1 MKLSPDSGKPLP
13 QTFEKYGLD
22 WNIITTD
29 AWVEISMIRKGGRWK
44 SKSGIMYGKGLEYHF
59 TALIKLIWPDV
70 VFHKWNKKII
80 RAFLRKRTIV
90 VIGPASSG
98 KTHTAAICAL
108 ADWYCFPSC
117 TTVICCST
125 TRERLEDR
133 VWGEIK
139 KHHKLAKE
147 RFPWLD
153 GNLIES
159 RQRIVLDNKNAAS
172 EGRDF
177 RNGLVGV
184 PCKKGENFVGLGDFA
199 GLKNKRVTLLGDELS
214 LLPRVFVDSISNLDK
229 NPLLR
234 VVALGNPKE
243 TTDALGVLAEPAVHL
258 GGWESGIDQTPE
270 TKEWEIRR
278 PDGVCI
284 QLPGSDSPNLDG
296 KLGIPLITQE
306 QIDRDVAFY
315 GKDSLW
321 FTMMDQGMMPRGQG
335 SRRVLTRTF
344 CLRHQAMS
352 EPLWAS
358 TDRVKIGF
366 LDAAYRAVGGDRC
379 IFGELQFGYEVQP
392 PEEASAS
399 AIINQNS
406 AMKSRRQIMAL
417 IDLVNVPIILTS
429 NIQREPE
436 DQITEFCKAQ
446 CERRGIP
453 PENFFYDSGMRSSL
467 VTAMMRTW
475 STAVNALDFGGPPSQ
490 RPVSAG
496 IDVAC
501 SDYYS
506 KFVTEL
512 WFSVRLIV
520 EAEQFRGLT
529 DEVIMEGSA
538 REWKMVGKNQIEVE
552 TKKEMKLK
560 TGRSPDLFDALVAG
574 VEGAR
579 RRGFIIASIMV
590 RPEQTPNQNW
600 KREVKD
606 QAKQFWTGK
615 QLTYK

>member
-1 MKLSPDSGKPLP
+1 MVKLSPTSGIPGH
-13 QTFEKYGLD
+13 QEFEKYGLF
-22 WNIITTD
+22 WNPITTD
-29 AWVEISMIRKGGRWK
+29 AWIEIRMIQKGGRWK
-44 SKSGIMYGKGLEYHF
+44 NSTGKVIGKGMKYHF
-59 TALIKLIWPDV
+59 MQLIKCLWPDTI
-70 VFHKWNKKII
+70 FHKWNRRII
-80 RAFLRKRTIV
+80 RAFLKKRTIV

-108 ADWYCFPSC
+108 ADWYCFPAS

-139 KHHKLAKE
+139 KHHKMAKE
-147 RFPWLD
+147 RYPWID

-159 RQRIVLDNKNAAS
+159 RQRIVLDQKYS
-172 EGRDF
+172 GEGRDF

-199 GLKNKRVTLLGDELS
+199 GLKNKRVTLVGDELS
-214 LLPRVFVDSISNLDK
+214 LLPKVFVDSISNLDK

-234 VVALGNPKE
+234 VIGLGNPKE
-243 TTDALGVLAEPAVHL
+243 TTDALGILGEPSMEM
-258 GGWESGIDQTPE
+258 GGWESGLDQTPV
-270 TKEWEIRR
+270 TKEWPIRR

-306 QIDRDVAFY
+306 QINRDVAFY

-335 SRRVLTRTF
+335 SRRVITRSF
-344 CLRHQAMS
+344 CQRHGAMAD
-352 EPLWAS
+352 PLWAN
-358 TDRVKIGF
+358 TDRTRIGF
-366 LDAAYRAVGGDRC
+366 LDAAFRGVGGDRC
-379 IFGELQFGYEVQP
+379 IFGELQFGYEVQAVL
-392 PEEASAS
+392 EASTS
-399 AIINQNS
+399 AIINQTS
-406 AMKSRRQIMAL
+406 AVNTKKQIMAL
-417 IDLVNVPIILTS
+417 IDLLVVPLITTS
-429 NIQREPE
+429 NIIKEPE
-436 DQITEFCKAQ
+436 DQIVEFCKEQ

-453 PENFFYDSGMRSSL
+453 AENFYYDSSMRGSL
-467 VTAMMRTW
+467 VTAFGRKW
-475 STAVNALDFGGPPSQ
+475 SPQVNAIDFGGKPSDRQ
-490 RPVSAG
+490 VSSG

-520 EAEQFRGLT
+520 EAEQFRGMT
-529 DEVIMEGSA
+529 DELIAEGSA
-538 REWKMVGKNQIEVE
+538 REWKMVGENKIEVE

-560 TGRSPDLFDALVAG
+560 MGRSPDLFDALVCG

-579 RRGFIIASIMV
+579 RLGFTIANMV
-590 RPEQTPNQNW
+590 VREHHEPEGNW
-600 KREVKD
+600 RREVREKS
-606 QAKQFWTGK
+606 KGFWHGK
-615 QLTYK
+615 QLSYK